1 MLTSLLVVGSASVE
15 QRELAM
21 TATVVGLGLP
31 SVDLIEVSATDFDI
45 QDYYE
50 QAIDHGQITVVP
62 QPLKAWI
69 DTILGAAGKT
79 IDQVQAVLFSPE
91 AWHFSVIAEALNYG
105 ELPDID
111 KKYVFIAVG
120 CGIQPAF

>member
-1 MLTSLLVVGSASVE
+1 MLTSLLVVGSVSVE

-21 TATVVGLGLP
+21 TATSVGLGLT
-31 SVDLIEVSATDFDI
+31 SVDVIEVSAADFDI
-45 QDYYE
+45 QHYYE
-50 QAIDHGQITVVP
+50 QAIPDGQITVVP

-91 AWHFSVIAEALNYG
+91 AWDFSGIAEALKFG
-105 ELPDID
+105 ELGHID
-111 KKYVFIAVG
+111 NKHAYIAVAR
-120 CGIQPAF
+120 GIQPAF